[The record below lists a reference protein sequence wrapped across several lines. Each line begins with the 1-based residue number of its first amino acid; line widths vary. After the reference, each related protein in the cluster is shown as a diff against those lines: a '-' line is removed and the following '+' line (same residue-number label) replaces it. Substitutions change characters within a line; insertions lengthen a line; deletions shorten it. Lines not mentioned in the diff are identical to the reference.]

1 VADPSGTRATR
12 RRRRAELEIAAA
24 VARERL
30 VAAHVEQAL
39 SLIEGAG
46 NRLSP
51 QRALA
56 IYARLHRLGSQEA
69 KLISNRT
76 LAILGE
82 RVARSSL
89 GAPAGDGAGEAGD
102 PLADS
107 PRSHL
112 QQIRHRLR
120 GRTQH
125 ELRRWVELHTG
136 RAEVALL
143 EVHVDNALR
152 FVNVLGP
159 ERSVAEAVEEYTAT
173 IGVRPTLTEV
183 IYYLVLDR
191 LARAAAPE
199 EIPAV
204 PKPHRPEPQAVN
216 PTKHGLRILKDRGP
230 SRRELR
236 GGSRPGPRAAPDDA
250 GPA

>member
-1 VADPSGTRATR
+1 VADPSGSRATR

-30 VAAHVEQAL
+30 VTAHVEQAL

-46 NRLSP
+46 DRLSP

-56 IYARLHRLGSQEA
+56 IYARLHRLGAQEA
-69 KLISNRT
+69 KLITNRT

-82 RVARSSL
+82 RVARSPL
-89 GAPAGDGAGEAGD
+89 GGGGEAGE
-102 PLADS
+102 PPADS
-107 PRSHL
+107 PRSLL

-183 IYYLVLDR
+183 VYYFVLDR
-191 LARAAAPE
+191 LSRAASPAVE
-199 EIPAV
+199 PAV
-204 PKPHRPEPQAVN
+204 PRPHWPEPQAVN
-216 PTKHGLRILKDRGP
+216 PTEHSLRILKDRGP

-236 GGSRPGPRAAPDDA
+236 GGHRAGPRAAPDDA
-250 GPA
+250 GSA